1 MPLLRNAQMFS
12 APRISD
18 RDIITARGEKH
29 RVDPWQPYAY
39 LVEPEHT
46 AAGPIED
53 VATLFLTNRECPF
66 HCLMCDLWKNTL
78 DTRVPIGAI
87 PAQLDYA
94 LERLPAAQHIKLY
107 NSANFFDPQSIP
119 REDWPAI
126 AERVRSFK
134 TVIVENHPRLCTD
147 DCRNFRDLIGTQLE
161 VALGLE
167 TIHPEVLPRLNK
179 QMTTADFESAVSRLR
194 GWDIS
199 TRAFI
204 LLRPPYLTEAEG
216 IEWACRSIDFAFD
229 SGVNCA
235 SVIPVRGGNGIMEQL
250 AAEGLYS
257 PPSLQAIEEVLEYGL
272 RLHRGRVFVDLWDAE
287 RFATCPECGPQR
299 RERLGRMNLS
309 QVSEARVRCQHCG

>member
-1 MPLLRNAQMFS
+1 MFS

-18 RDIITARGEKH
+18 RDIIAARGEKQP
-29 RVDPWQPYAY
+29 VDPWQPYAY

-46 AAGPIED
+46 AAGLVED

-87 PAQLDYA
+87 PAQLDFA
-94 LERLPAAQHIKLY
+94 LQRLPAAQHIKLY

-147 DCRNFRDLIGTQLE
+147 DCRIFRDLIGTQLE

-179 QMTTADFESAVSRLR
+179 QMTTDDFESAVARLR
-194 GWDIS
+194 GWNIA

-204 LLRPPYLTEAEG
+204 LLRPPYLTEEEG

-235 SVIPVRGGNGIMEQL
+235 SVIPVRDGNGIMEQL
-250 AAEGLYS
+250 AAAGLYS
-257 PPSLQAIEEVLEYGL
+257 PPSLRALEEVLEYGL
-272 RLHRGRVFVDLWDAE
+272 KRNRGRVFVDLWDAE

-299 RERLGRMNLS
+299 RARLRRMNLS
-309 QVSEARVRCQHCG
+309 QVSEPQLTCQNCG